1 MPIGGDNVGTGF
13 VPIKPD
19 TEGFGPELERGLE
32 KEGAPAASRAGQKM
46 SAAMKGAFLGGVAL
60 LGKSVMD
67 FAGFDT
73 QMREVFTL
81 MPGITGP
88 AMSEMT
94 EQVKT
99 FSAEFGVLPNE
110 VVPAL
115 YSSLSAG
122 VPADNVFSFLETA
135 QKLAKGGVTELET
148 AVDGLSSVV
157 NAYGADVITA
167 EQASDLMF
175 TTVKLGKTTIGE
187 LSGALF
193 NVIPTASGL
202 GVAFSD
208 VSAALSTV
216 TAAGTPTSVATTQ
229 IRQLLVE
236 LGKEGTKVADIF
248 EARTGKS
255 FRQFIEDGGD
265 LQSGLAVITDEANE
279 TGASITDLFGSVE
292 AGAVALTLTG
302 AGAEKFNADLLAMN
316 DSAGATD
323 AAFDVM
329 NQGLGATLDRLKAK
343 FSVVLLDIGENIAPS
358 IGVIGEAIGGVL
370 EILGALPGPITTAI
384 VLFGTLFAGMA
395 AFAGPILK
403 AITLFSKLSGVMTLL
418 ATNPWVLAA
427 LAIVA
432 VGVLIYKNWDTIKEK
447 GEQLWQW
454 FTVFSTNVAND
465 IEAAWNRI
473 LEITSGVFTAIGNFF
488 AQWWPLILGIFT
500 GGIGLVVGLVIQNW
514 DAITAKTSEVAASI
528 AGFFTSAWNTVQS
541 VTSSVGGAVVG
552 FIVGIPNAI
561 TGAFSTLAGI
571 ISSPFTAAFNT
582 IKTTWNATVGGFG
595 FTAPSWVPGFGG
607 KGFTIPS
614 MAAGGVLD
622 GPQLFLGGEY
632 VGAARDPEIVAP
644 QSIIRTTMIEALT
657 GVGGAPGGGG
667 LVVHG
672 PLIGQATIRDDRDI
686 TELSRELA
694 REVERRQRGAG
705 KRVGGVN
712 RG

>member
-1 MPIGGDNVGTGF
+1 MPIGGDKVGTGF

-32 KEGAPAASRAGQKM
+32 KEGAPAAGRAGQKM

-94 EQVKT
+94 EQVKD
-99 FSAEFGVLPNE
+99 FSAEFGVLPTE

-122 VPADNVFSFLETA
+122 VPADNVFTFLETA

-216 TAAGTPTSVATTQ
+216 TSAGTPTSVATTQ

-248 EARTGKS
+248 TERTGKS

-279 TGASITDLFGSVE
+279 TGSSITDLFGSVE

-302 AGAEKFNADLLAMN
+302 AGAEKFNADLLAMG

-323 AAFDVM
+323 EAFDVM
-329 NQGLGATLDRLKAK
+329 NKGLGATLDRLKAK
-343 FSVVLLDIGENIAPS
+343 FSVVLLDIGENIAPT
-358 IGVIGEAIGGVL
+358 IGAIGESIGGVL
-370 EILGALPGPITTAI
+370 DILGALPGPLTTAI

-403 AITLFSKLSGVMTLL
+403 AITLFSKLGGAMSLL
-418 ATNPWVLAA
+418 AANPIILAA
-427 LAIVA
+427 LVIAGLALLIV
-432 VGVLIYKNWDTIKEK
+432 KNWDTVKE
-447 GEQLWQW
+447 W
-454 FTVFSTNVAND
+454 FETFMTFLDNAAQFITGVFDIIINDDFTGLGFGLFEDSKIANFFFDMRED
-465 IEAAWNRI
+465 IESLGRFFGEKMTTIAETFLNAWNSITSTTAAAWAAVYGTVTTI
-473 LEITSGVFTAIGNFF
+473 GGSIIGWIVAIPG
-488 AQWWPLILGIFT
+488 
-500 GGIGLVVGLVIQNW
+500 
-514 DAITAKTSEVAASI
+514 K
-528 AGFFTSAWNTVQS
+528 
-541 VTSSVGGAVVG
+541 
-552 FIVGIPNAI
+552 I

-571 ISSPFTAAFNT
+571 ISAPFTAAFGA
-582 IKTTWNATVGGFG
+582 IKTGWNATVGGFG
-595 FTAPSWVPGFGG
+595 FTTPDWIPGVGG
-607 KGFTIPS
+607 KAFKIPS
-614 MAAGGVLD
+614 MAAGGVLT

-632 VGAARDPEIVAP
+632 SGAAQDPEVVAP
-644 QSIIRTTMIEALT
+644 QSIIRETMMQALSST
-657 GVGGAPGGGG
+657 GGAQGITVETHLHVDSLTDEAKFARMLETASTQIVRVVQREIGNLDRGRG
-667 LVVHG
+667 LV
-672 PLIGQATIRDDRDI
+672 GQR
-686 TELSRELA
+686 
-694 REVERRQRGAG
+694 
-705 KRVGGVN
+705 
-712 RG
+712 